1 VRYVIER
8 FITTIPVLF
17 FLSIMVFSFIHL
29 IPGNPAE
36 ILLGQD
42 ATPQAIHA
50 LDAQMGLDKPLLMQY
65 LTWLLNVLRGD
76 LGTSLVDHEPVSQLI
91 LQRLPVTVELAFGTM
106 IVAILIAFPL
116 GVAAAV
122 MRGRV
127 ADFVAM
133 FAATV
138 GISVPP
144 FWLGILFLLLFT
156 VKFHLVA
163 NSLYVPIWQ
172 DPLKNLE
179 CMLLPC
185 VATGIREAAVLLRM
199 LRSSLMDALGEDFV
213 RTAWAKGLKGAAVTL
228 RHALPNALVPVLTA
242 GGLQIAGLLGGLVI
256 TEQVFSLPGFGQLLV
271 QSVFSRDYTTVQG
284 TALVAAL
291 IVIIVNLLIDLTYS
305 RIDPRIRTDG
315 RMEA

>member
-1 VRYVIER
+1 MRYVIQR
-8 FITTIPVLF
+8 LITTIPVLF

-42 ATPQAIHA
+42 ATPQAVHA
-50 LDAQMGLDKPLLMQY
+50 LDAQMGLNRPLLMQY
-65 LTWLLNVLRGD
+65 LGWLSNVLRGN
-76 LGTSLVDHEPVSQLI
+76 LGTSLVDHESVSQLI
-91 LQRLPVTVELAFGTM
+91 LQRLPVTVELAVGTM
-106 IVAILIAFPL
+106 VVAILIAFPL
-116 GVAAAV
+116 GIAAV

-127 ADFVAM
+127 SEFVAM
-133 FAATV
+133 FAATI

-156 VKFHLVA
+156 VKFHLVT

-172 DPLKNLE
+172 SPLKNLE

-185 VATGIREAAVLLRM
+185 IATGIREAAVLLRM
-199 LRSSLMDALGEDFV
+199 LRSSLTDALGEDFV
-213 RTAWAKGLKGAAVTL
+213 RTAWAKGLRGTAVTL

-291 IVIIVNLLIDLTYS
+291 IVIIVNLLIDLMYS

-315 RMEA
+315 GMEA